1 MISPSHPPIKS
12 TFCFE
17 YWWLKLFWPYPPIRN
32 ALYMAAQNM
41 YYMCACVCMC
51 VFHKTIF
58 GFTVY
63 IKRDF
68 IIFYFL
74 LVLSPFSSL
83 SYHNPLM
90 GLQSRS
96 AEHYWSSLSQESC
109 RQIWSIVCM
118 WEKHWKW
125 ERRGV
130 SYYFDTWILI
140 TSYTKLIAEIKMLPF
155 FKGRL
160 EEWCICFFVFKAL
173 WSFWF
178 TKECL

>member
-17 YWWLKLFWPYPPIRN
+17 YWWLKLFLTIPPN
-32 ALYMAAQNM
+32 KKCSLHGSSEYVLY
-41 YYMCACVCMC
+41 VCMC
-51 VFHKTIF
+51 VHVCISWNYIWFYCVHQE
-58 GFTVY
+58 GFYY
-63 IKRDF
+63 ILF
-68 IIFYFL
+68 SIGSLSL
-74 LVLSPFSSL
+74 LV

-109 RQIWSIVCM
+109 RQIWSIVYM
-118 WEKHWKW
+118 WERHWKW

-130 SYYFDTWILI
+130 SYYFDTWMLI

-160 EEWCICFFVFKAL
+160 EEWCICFLFF
-173 WSFWF
+173 
-178 TKECL
+178 